1 MPQTNV
7 AIDMATLGD
16 GIYSEEQKKSYERFL
31 ASGGNSRQLLTDL
44 GESAMEGS
52 KPSFNIFS
60 LMNINAL
67 SDMQLTVAA
76 RIFGWFSKV
85 DSWLY
90 PAITAYS
97 LWSMLV
103 MVVKI
108 AMAEIK
114 IFREEGFALKKML
127 AALVSA
133 RTRQARCVG
142 LLGRRPR
149 SALAVLQC
157 VKCERGDGGVGGG
170 AVRRGGADGWRC
182 RRRDVE

>member
-16 GIYSEEQKKSYERFL
+16 GIYSEEQKKRYERFL

-127 AALVSA
+127 AALVDPIFYLLWLPATIVFGQRKENRTVSA
-133 RTRQARCVG
+133 
-142 LLGRRPR
+142 P
-149 SALAVLQC
+149 
-157 VKCERGDGGVGGG
+157 EEDPM
-170 AVRRGGADGWRC
+170 
-182 RRRDVE
+182 DVENLYPGM